1 MKEGIVLK
9 KESGEIIRVYD
20 WSENTAYVSF
30 SKKTGRLGLHQK
42 VQNTIDFINLGILN
56 KKDLK
61 KEAKV
66 FLNISFSL
74 LDSSIGETVNL
85 ETPLVY
91 PDKKSESSF
100 KKNSIFLFFSLFF
113 IAYFSLTRQ
122 EVEIK
127 EEDKPV
133 ALEVKKEKII
143 KPRHSVLIVPESLT
157 VPVVKKRS
165 IRRLGAL
172 AVLGSLK
179 SGKQTGGLNLNF
191 SKTSSGI
198 GLGGSQGSGGAQTS
212 LYAKGLSKVA
222 LGVGGNIT
230 GAGGYG
236 KVGAGG
242 GKAGVGRLSLVGSR
256 GVSSLKVGRESIES
270 GGLDKAA
277 IAAVIQA
284 HLSEVRFCYEKALQG
299 QPDLKGRVVVGFA
312 IKANGLVKTAKVKA
326 SSLNFPSVEFC
337 IVKHLKLWKF
347 PYPRGGVVVKVSY
360 PFVLQRS
367 N

>member
-1 MKEGIVLK
+1 MKESIVLK

-20 WSENTAYVSF
+20 WSENIAHVSF
-30 SKKTGRLGLHQK
+30 NKKTGRLGLY
-42 VQNTIDFINLGILN
+42 QNIQSTKDFVNLGILN

-61 KEAKV
+61 TESKV
-66 FLNISFSL
+66 FLNINFSL
-74 LDSSIGETVNL
+74 SSSNLNDKVIL
-85 ETPLVY
+85 ETPLIY
-91 PDKKSESSF
+91 SGPESKNFLKKSSLL
-100 KKNSIFLFFSLFF
+100 LFFCLFF
-113 IAYFSLTRQ
+113 AAYFSLTKQ
-122 EVEIK
+122 EQKK
-127 EEDKPV
+127 EEDKQAKV
-133 ALEVKKEKII
+133 EIEKEKII
-143 KPRHSVLIVPESLT
+143 KPRHSVLIVPKSLT
-157 VPVVKKRS
+157 VPIKKRS

-179 SGKQTGGLNLNF
+179 SGKQVGGLNLNF
-191 SKTSSGI
+191 SKTSNGI
-198 GLGGSQGSGGAQTS
+198 GLGGSKGSGGAQTS

-222 LGVGGNIT
+222 LGVGGNIS

-236 KVGAGG
+236 KSGAGG
-242 GKAGVGRLSLVGSR
+242 GKAGVGRLSLIGSR
-256 GVSSLKVGRESIES
+256 GVSSLQVGRESIES

-299 QPDLKGRVVVGFA
+299 QPDLKGRVVVGFL
-312 IKANGLVKTAKVKA
+312 IKANGLVKTAKIKA

-347 PYPRGGVVVKVSY
+347 PYPRGGAIVKVSY